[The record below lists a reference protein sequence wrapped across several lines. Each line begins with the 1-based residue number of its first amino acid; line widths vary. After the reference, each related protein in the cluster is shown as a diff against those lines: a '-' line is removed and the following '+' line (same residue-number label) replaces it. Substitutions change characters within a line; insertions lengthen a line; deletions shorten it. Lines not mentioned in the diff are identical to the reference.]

1 MSPKSRTS
9 QGSRGPDTP
18 VLLPPLSVLAQA
30 PPSLKQ
36 SRTQLEFCLSGDS
49 GWDSS
54 GRDLPSS
61 ESAGARRAERRRAER
76 RQPRYFVP
84 VLIDAELSDVAASPR
99 AGHWPHRPVGCADWG
114 RQKLSTE
121 LHQLCQMT
129 SMSTGKTRRG
139 ARGRRGGVLP
149 TPGAGG
155 LLNKTLLPT
164 KGSMPGPDP
173 TPPGVTP
180 RCHGPLGKDGL
191 ASPVLP
197 LTA

>member
-1 MSPKSRTS
+1 MGSKVRRTIASVFTAVVGAMPASCQSPRRPLA
-9 QGSRGPDTP
+9 GSKG
-18 VLLPPLSVLAQA
+18 QA
-30 PPSLKQ
+30 
-36 SRTQLEFCLSGDS
+36 
-49 GWDSS
+49 
-54 GRDLPSS
+54 GRAGAWWAGQRPGRQT
-61 ESAGARRAERRRAER
+61 AGARRAERWRAER

-114 RQKLSTE
+114 RQKLSTQ

-164 KGSMPGPDP
+164 KGSMLGPDP